1 MVEITT
7 RNRVDA
13 FWSSTM
19 DVPVD
24 ELHTP
29 GVRVYRNPP
38 QRDQWRGI
46 YVLAFDQAISVFAP
60 VDHLDKVGT
69 AVAGHDA
76 ATLLDAQAWLTRLGE
91 SVRAAYGP
99 VAHFYLDAVDE
110 LRALAGGRR
119 INPDDAA
126 ALNDLNR
133 AVPPQ
138 EWRAA
143 GFSGH
148 PAVLFGLF
156 EHGRL
161 LAAAN
166 LTSGPDVATDIGILT
181 HPDARGRG
189 FGLQVAATA
198 AVQAIAL
205 HGIARFRTV
214 SSSVAGV
221 ALAGRLGAQPY
232 GHNLS
237 AYLAS

>member
-19 DVPVD
+19 DVPVE
-24 ELHTP
+24 ELQAP
-29 GVRVYRNPP
+29 GIRVYPHPP

-46 YVLAFDQAISVFAP
+46 YVLAFGPAISVFAP
-60 VDHLDKVGT
+60 VDHLDKVST

-76 ATLLDAQAWLTRLGE
+76 ATLLDAEAWLNRLGE
-91 SVRAAYGP
+91 SVRAASGP
-99 VAHFYLDAVDE
+99 VAHFSLDAVDG
-110 LRALAGGRR
+110 LRAMAGGRR

-133 AVPPQ
+133 AVSPQ

-148 PAVLFGLF
+148 PAGLFGVF
-156 EHGRL
+156 DQGRL

-166 LTSGPDVATDIGILT
+166 PTRRPPKATPAGVVT
-181 HPDARGRG
+181 HPPAPPP
-189 FGLQVAATA
+189 GL
-198 AVQAIAL
+198 
-205 HGIARFRTV
+205 
-214 SSSVAGV
+214 
-221 ALAGRLGAQPY
+221 
-232 GHNLS
+232 
-237 AYLAS
+237 